1 MVMVIVC
8 KLPNVVVERIQ
19 PKKIPGSALTSLD
32 FSKLPFD
39 PFTPFPELTTSPST
53 PKTPTT
59 TGSTPTPPS
68 SQPTR
73 KSSQIPPPSPHQ
85 RRGWKPYGRTY
96 APNKS
101 LASSGAVKNTPTF
114 PPALINHTFSI
125 LGQTQERV
133 YTSPTSLPTRRS
145 QLPGKSEEIRS
156 SRRGAAHYLTSGE
169 PKTTTPRPRAKSRA
183 SSEQDGIVLD
193 SAGEDDNSVS
203 FKNGKTSD
211 SGGEQTSKFSKNKY
225 LSNGKSERKDSKMK
239 DIRKLGFPRK
249 EKILERDYLGKQ
261 GDMSRNLEQTG
272 QNGEIGH
279 IERNRKG
286 HRSNQMVANID
297 RLRDEV
303 EATMLRVLK
312 TIIVKTLKME
322 TGRRDRLRTFKVRTS
337 VSKSL
342 AEPVWL

>member
-1 MVMVIVC
+1 
-8 KLPNVVVERIQ
+8 
-19 PKKIPGSALTSLD
+19 
-32 FSKLPFD
+32 
-39 PFTPFPELTTSPST
+39 
-53 PKTPTT
+53 
-59 TGSTPTPPS
+59 
-68 SQPTR
+68 
-73 KSSQIPPPSPHQ
+73 
-85 RRGWKPYGRTY
+85 
-96 APNKS
+96 
-101 LASSGAVKNTPTF
+101 
-114 PPALINHTFSI
+114 
-125 LGQTQERV
+125 
-133 YTSPTSLPTRRS
+133 
-145 QLPGKSEEIRS
+145 
-156 SRRGAAHYLTSGE
+156 
-169 PKTTTPRPRAKSRA
+169 
-183 SSEQDGIVLD
+183 
-193 SAGEDDNSVS
+193 
-203 FKNGKTSD
+203 
-211 SGGEQTSKFSKNKY
+211 
-225 LSNGKSERKDSKMK
+225 MK

-312 TIIVKTLKME
+312 TIIVKTLKVE

>member
-1 MVMVIVC
+1 M
-8 KLPNVVVERIQ
+8 
-19 PKKIPGSALTSLD
+19 
-32 FSKLPFD
+32 
-39 PFTPFPELTTSPST
+39 
-53 PKTPTT
+53 
-59 TGSTPTPPS
+59 
-68 SQPTR
+68 
-73 KSSQIPPPSPHQ
+73 
-85 RRGWKPYGRTY
+85 
-96 APNKS
+96 
-101 LASSGAVKNTPTF
+101 
-114 PPALINHTFSI
+114 
-125 LGQTQERV
+125 
-133 YTSPTSLPTRRS
+133 
-145 QLPGKSEEIRS
+145 PGKSEEIRS

-169 PKTTTPRPRAKSRA
+169 PKTTTPRSRAKSRA

-193 SAGEDDNSVS
+193 SAGEDDNSVG
-203 FKNGKTSD
+203 FKNGKTSG
-211 SGGEQTSKFSKNKY
+211 SGGEQTSKFSKKKY

-342 AEPVWL
+342 AGPVWL